1 MNDDPLE
8 RFLEQLRHKP
18 VPGPSDRFDA
28 NVWKRI
34 RALRQA
40 RAEPWWD
47 ALARTF
53 WQPRWVAIALALT
66 LTIGVGAGR
75 LAPAA
80 SPPLKGARILEAFS
94 PEAPWLPSTLLS
106 RAR

>member
-8 RFLEQLRHKP
+8 PFLERLRHEP

-28 NVWKRI
+28 TVWKRI

-40 RAEPWWD
+40 KPEPWWD

-53 WQPRWVAIALALT
+53 WQPRWVAAALALT
-66 LTIGVGAGR
+66 LTIAVGAGR

-80 SPPLKGARILEAFS
+80 APSAKGALSLEAFS